1 MLIYHFHLL
10 NFKAQHKSR
19 SGTYFLRDW
28 LSGENVNLGWIGL
41 LLVHGKRCKFWQ
53 NNSTNNAA
61 IVQFTYRKFSC
72 LINKIGVYRK
82 KVFTTFIIPWRYS
95 SWGLYASNA
104 AADFNSACRFSR
116 NVVEGAKKYPLLDFF
131 SYSQSY
137 HNSGMLDVLMITF
150 FKLLSNLLHTL
161 TIQLQAP
168 STAPGHLTFLENIFF
183 QG

>member
-1 MLIYHFHLL
+1 MKMWNYVE
-10 NFKAQHKSR
+10 
-19 SGTYFLRDW
+19 
-28 LSGENVNLGWIGL
+28 LSL

-72 LINKIGVYRK
+72 LINNIGVYRK

-116 NVVEGAKKYPLLDFF
+116 NVVEGAKKYPPLDFF
-131 SYSQSY
+131 SYSRIIIREC
-137 HNSGMLDVLMITF
+137 LMSWW
-150 FKLLSNLLHTL
+150 LLFSNYFQTSSIPLQFSCRRL
-161 TIQLQAP
+161 QLRLAIWP
-168 STAPGHLTFLENIFF
+168 F
-183 QG
+183 